1 MFFLDSGL
9 VSRKLSSLI
18 DAIKIHSFT
27 IDNAI
32 QIGLICYL
40 SVSVFRNQC
49 FLAMHKHDL
58 AFQCWIGDC
67 MVNSCTL

>member
-1 MFFLDSGL
+1 MVLRWGFLCGKWGIGLAIFFLDSGL
-9 VSRKLSSLI
+9 VSRRLSSLI
-18 DAIKIHSFT
+18 DATKIHSFT

-49 FLAMHKHDL
+49 SLAN
-58 AFQCWIGDC
+58 AQ
-67 MVNSCTL
+67 T